1 MENEIVR
8 KELGREELESFYVM
22 VRAYYPNAVRGTE
35 PVVTGFCW
43 LFGYNETER
52 RVGVHNGS
60 AMILGTESGTM
71 YYVGVSHGKKT
82 ERLCRTT
89 SRKRF
94 MSALKKL
101 SSVDWERLCK

>member
-1 MENEIVR
+1 MSEIVP
-8 KELGREELESFYVM
+8 KELGREELENFYVM
-22 VRAYYPNAVRGTE
+22 VRSYYPNAVMGFE
-35 PVVTGFCW
+35 PGSTGFSW
-43 LFGYNETER
+43 LFGYDETER

-101 SSVDWERLCK
+101 SSVDWEKLCK